1 MNFIGLNR
9 GLWRS
14 RSQSH
19 KLRLWQRSSQLTLHF
34 YIILLCFTVH
44 FSFSNY
50 LPLKD
55 SWNYL
60 VHHFQYACFLHD
72 FSGHTVNLIQK
83 SKGRDD
89 FLNFILSV
97 CVYIFFSVI
106 QQQTQLAGGGWAN
119 TCISE
124 KVFLE
129 SESRVETS
137 YYSSIIFGSQ
147 QKIKTH
153 VYIYSFVTHKNSLTK
168 ANYFLAVKTILDLL
182 WFFF

>member
-1 MNFIGLNR
+1 MNFICLNR
-9 GLWRS
+9 GLWRNNLHL
-14 RSQSH
+14 H
-19 KLRLWQRSSQLTLHF
+19 KLRLWQRWSQLTLHF

-60 VHHFQYACFLHD
+60 VHHFQYACFLYD

-89 FLNFILSV
+89 FFNFVLSV
-97 CVYIFFSVI
+97 CVYIFFLSYNSRLNL
-106 QQQTQLAGGGWAN
+106 LAEDGR
-119 TCISE
+119 IH
-124 KVFLE
+124 VFLK
-129 SESRVETS
+129 RCF
-137 YYSSIIFGSQ
+137 SSQNQ

-153 VYIYSFVTHKNSLTK
+153 VYIHLLLTETAWRKPITFSLWK
-168 ANYFLAVKTILDLL
+168 QY
-182 WFFF
+182 